1 MEKNE
6 QQDPEFM
13 YLTKY
18 DSTDERLDMMCGNLM
33 TLTEPT
39 PPLLN
44 QSNLAVTHQF
54 SSLKHS
60 DTIYILAFKAA

>member
-1 MEKNE
+1 ME

-13 YLTKY
+13 YFTKY
-18 DSTDERLDMMCGNLM
+18 DPMDERLDMVCGNLM

-44 QSNLAVTHQF
+44 QTYLVVTHQF

-60 DTIYILAFKAA
+60 DTFLNFF